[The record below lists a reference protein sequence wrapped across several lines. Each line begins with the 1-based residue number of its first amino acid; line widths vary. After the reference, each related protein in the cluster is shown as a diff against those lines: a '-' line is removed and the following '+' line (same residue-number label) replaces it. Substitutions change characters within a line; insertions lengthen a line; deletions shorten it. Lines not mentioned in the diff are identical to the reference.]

1 MALQSY
7 KPYSRIISIVSSL
20 VIILASLDASQVIN
34 IFPQYAGQ
42 INTVLV
48 LAGLIAP
55 AISQELRVT
64 RAEDIVKDDLN
75 NNNEDAIQVHLNI
88 NGEDILE
95 VVNEDTMNDE
105 CTEDIFDESD
115 IA

>member
-75 NNNEDAIQVHLNI
+75 NNEDDIQVHLNI

-105 CTEDIFDESD
+105 CTEDIIDESD

>member
-75 NNNEDAIQVHLNI
+75 NNEDNIQVHLNI
-88 NGEDILE
+88 NGDDILK
-95 VVNEDTMNDE
+95 VVNEDTTNDE
-105 CTEDIFDESD
+105 CTEDIIDESD

>member
-75 NNNEDAIQVHLNI
+75 NNEDAIQVHLNI

-105 CTEDIFDESD
+105 CTEDSIDESD
-115 IA
+115 VA